1 MNNTLVQFPYDSNIR
16 YLPLVYFLP
25 EDLLSQCPTLRRLPR
40 DLAALAASEELM
52 SLIDSDQFLKEIM
65 DAAASLAF
73 PHFGFGGWKEHYTG
87 YSPAWRLSYTLPL
100 WVKGVEQETGWGL
113 QTLFRMPPHT
123 PIPLFPPEYVSE
135 VFALVV
141 KRAIEEQGWR
151 PILDV
156 VREMPC
162 DEDFEPWKTN
172 VRIDFQRKWYHTRSK
187 KVQTVSLEE
196 LMDEDEDSH
205 IFYIPDA
212 TQNVEAYVIAK
223 DFVER
228 FLATLS
234 EKDRQIVQLR
244 QAGYSYAEVADRLG
258 YKNHSG
264 VIKRIEA
271 VKKRF
276 KEYKSK
282 E

>member
-1 MNNTLVQFPYDSNIR
+1 
-16 YLPLVYFLP
+16 
-25 EDLLSQCPTLRRLPR
+25 
-40 DLAALAASEELM
+40 M

-73 PHFGFGGWKEHYTG
+73 PYFGFGGWKEHYTG

>member
-1 MNNTLVQFPYDSNIR
+1 MIRFPYDTNLR
-16 YLPLVYFLP
+16 YLPLVYLLP
-25 EDLLSQCPTLRRLPR
+25 SDLIERCPTLCALPR
-40 DLAALAASEELM
+40 CLSEIAASDEM
-52 SLIDSDQFLKEIM
+52 MDMITGNAFLKEIM

-73 PHFGFGGWKEHYTG
+73 PHFGFGSWKEHYTD
-87 YSPAWRLSYTLPL
+87 YSPVWRLSYALPIWAKL
-100 WVKGVEQETGWGL
+100 IEEKTGWGL
-113 QTLFRMPPHT
+113 QALFRMRPGT
-123 PIPLFPPEYVSE
+123 QIPFADPERIRELFGK
-135 VFALVV
+135 VV
-141 KRAIEEQGWR
+141 KRAIEEQGWQ

-162 DEDFEPWKTN
+162 DEDFEPWQTN

-187 KVQTVSLEE
+187 NVQTVSLEE
-196 LMDEDEDSH
+196 LMESDEDGS

-223 DFVER
+223 DFAER

-244 QAGYSYAEVADRLG
+244 QDGYTYAEVADKLG

-264 VIKRIEA
+264 VIKRIE
-271 VKKRF
+271 VIKKQF
-276 KEYKSK
+276 KEYKGR

>member
-73 PHFGFGGWKEHYTG
+73 PYFGFGGWKEHYTG

-100 WVKGVEQETGWGL
+100 WVEGVEQETGWGL

-123 PIPLFPPEYVSE
+123 PIPLFQPEYVSE

-244 QAGYSYAEVADRLG
+244 QAGYSYAEVVDRLG